1 MAHNGGFDPPCGCP
15 KNTSRLRH
23 ARIFRPLRNRASPFI
38 CHRQRVRLCPSRAY
52 SALGSQ
58 LLRSMPTKK
67 PPLWVVFPLAQKEG
81 FEPSR
86 ALYTPTPLA
95 GEPLRP
101 LGYFCT
107 LLKDD
112 IINQGPCQ
120 AVFAQDLAVKGC
132 FVIYR
137 HKNAGKYGLLH
148 PPAQCVR
155 SARPAHSLRPRSP

>member
-1 MAHNGGFDPPCGCP
+1 MRLPEKYVALALVLVFFDRCGTEPPPSSAAGSGRGSVPRALTARSEVKSFAPCQR
-15 KNTSRLRH
+15 KNHPYGWFFS
-23 ARIFRPLRNRASPFI
+23 
-38 CHRQRVRLCPSRAY
+38 
-52 SALGSQ
+52 
-58 LLRSMPTKK
+58 
-67 PPLWVVFPLAQKEG
+67 LAQKEG

-112 IINQGPCQ
+112 ITNQGPCQ
-120 AVFAQDLAVKGC
+120 AVFAQDLARKGC
-132 FVIYR
+132 FVICR

-148 PPAQCVR
+148 PPARCGR